1 MTQAGLS
8 PVVGIDW
15 LGDASSCARRAL
27 NIAGALRAAPTIHAM
42 ENLNLKAVQIA
53 SGAAGIIA
61 LIFGLISR
69 DSQNLDCGSIFFKG
83 AASGG
88 CEKLDKYPMDAG
100 LLLVIILIAAAVC
113 IYATVARSDT
123 TN

>member
-1 MTQAGLS
+1 
-8 PVVGIDW
+8 
-15 LGDASSCARRAL
+15 
-27 NIAGALRAAPTIHAM
+27 M
-42 ENLNLKAVQIA
+42 ENVNLKAVQIA

-69 DSQNLDCGSIFFKG
+69 DSQSLDCGSIFFKG
-83 AASGG
+83 AASGM
-88 CEKLDKYPMDAG
+88 CEKLDKYPVDAG
-100 LLLVIILIAAAVC
+100 LLLVITLIAAAVC